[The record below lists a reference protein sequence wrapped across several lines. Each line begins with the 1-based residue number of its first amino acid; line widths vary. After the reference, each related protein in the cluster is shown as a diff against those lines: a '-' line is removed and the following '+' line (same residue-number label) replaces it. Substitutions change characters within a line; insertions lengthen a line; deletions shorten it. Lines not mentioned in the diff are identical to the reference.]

1 VKAKSERRLQ
11 LMFQAL
17 EVSLDLVGSLRRPV
31 ERLRSRDR
39 ALSEQI
45 RRAASG
51 ISLNLA
57 EGRRRTGADRLHH
70 WRIAAG
76 SAEEVRTA
84 LRVAMAWGDVT
95 AAEVSAALVL
105 LDRLLAML
113 WRLTR

>member
-1 VKAKSERRLQ
+1 
-11 LMFQAL
+11 MFQAL
-17 EVSLDLVGSLRRPV
+17 EVSLELVRSLRRPV
-31 ERLRSRDR
+31 ERLRVRDR
-39 ALSEQI
+39 DLSDQI

-57 EGRRRTGADRLHH
+57 EGRRRAGGDRAHH

-84 LRVAMAWGDVT
+84 LRVAVAWGDLS
-95 AAEVSAALVL
+95 AAEVSEAFLL

-113 WRLTR
+113 WRLTH